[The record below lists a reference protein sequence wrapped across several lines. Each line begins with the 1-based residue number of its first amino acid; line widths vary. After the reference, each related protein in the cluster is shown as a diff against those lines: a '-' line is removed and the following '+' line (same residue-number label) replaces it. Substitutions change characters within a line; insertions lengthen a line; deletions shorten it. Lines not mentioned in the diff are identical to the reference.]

1 VLDGPVT
8 IGLLA
13 QVINVLQKEVAAAA
27 LIQIRKS
34 WINSQSNWLR
44 VPAIANKAEADEAD
58 QHHCPTGGNTKVPGF
73 CITD

>member
-13 QVINVLQKEVAAAA
+13 QVINVLQKEVDAAA

-34 WINSQSNWLR
+34 WIKLTIKLASSSGDNQQS
-44 VPAIANKAEADEAD
+44 
-58 QHHCPTGGNTKVPGF
+58 
-73 CITD
+73 